1 LNAIHEALIRQE
13 IDITPHAEKAAEDE
27 SILLYELLE
36 AILVGAA
43 VSKDL
48 PENTQDRI
56 PGINFEHRTGDG
68 RWIRVKVAHIDG
80 YFVITAHTI

>member
-27 SILLYELLE
+27 NILLYELLE

-43 VSKDL
+43 VSKD
-48 PENTQDRI
+48 
-56 PGINFEHRTGDG
+56 
-68 RWIRVKVAHIDG
+68 
-80 YFVITAHTI
+80 